1 MKSSKILTNDITQRN
16 TLTFNEVW
24 EEIFECTIS
33 KDKLYA
39 ECRSGNIPHTKIG
52 SKLIFRRTTLENWF
66 SQQEINNSKK

>member
-1 MKSSKILTNDITQRN
+1 MKLSQIMINGATQRN

-39 ECRSGNIPHTKIG
+39 ECRAGNIPHTKIG
-52 SKLIFRRTTLENWF
+52 TKLIFRRTSLENWF
-66 SQQEINNSKK
+66 SQQEMNNCK